1 MSERK
6 NATPVTLAVD
16 LVLCAVFFVIIYS
29 IVNSHVP
36 SRDPKMVLLWS
47 GLTSACMSV
56 VFWMCIQMFRAVL
69 RAQREQKSGN

>member
-6 NATPVTLAVD
+6 NATPVTIAVD
-16 LVLCAVFFVIIYS
+16 LVLCAAFFAVIYS

-36 SRDPKMVLLWS
+36 SNDPKMVLLWS
-47 GLTSACMSV
+47 TLTSACMSV

-69 RAQREQKSGN
+69 RAQREQKSRN